1 MRLTRPQ
8 VSPNL
13 AAENGE
19 HQQTTNTLRSCEK
32 IYSISLIVYF
42 VITCQLVDTD
52 RAHQAKTLRNMTQS
66 GLINVIVVGA
76 GFGGLANAIELT
88 RKGCK
93 VTVYEAVKELTNMG
107 K

>member
-1 MRLTRPQ
+1 MKQ
-8 VSPNL
+8 
-13 AAENGE
+13 AE
-19 HQQTTNTLRSCEK
+19 
-32 IYSISLIVYF
+32 
-42 VITCQLVDTD
+42 
-52 RAHQAKTLRNMTQS
+52 
-66 GLINVIVVGA
+66 LINVIVVGA